1 MMSHDSDMAAH
12 GEAGGRQ
19 GREALQVVS
28 VKIIDFGLAREL
40 SSTSLLTGENVVC
53 PRCFKMSWH
62 VCGQGAWRVRLGVAR
77 QDVC

>member
-40 SSTSLLTGENVVC
+40 SSTSLQRPAYHKLK
-53 PRCFKMSWH
+53 PQK
-62 VCGQGAWRVRLGVAR
+62 Q
-77 QDVC
+77 